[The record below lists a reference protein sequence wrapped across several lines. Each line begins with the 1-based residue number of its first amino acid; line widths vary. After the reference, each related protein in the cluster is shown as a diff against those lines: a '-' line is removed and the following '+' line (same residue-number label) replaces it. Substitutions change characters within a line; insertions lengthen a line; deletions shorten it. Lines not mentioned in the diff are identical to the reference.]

1 MRCAYQP
8 SWLLAAALCV
18 ACSKNVPPGTAS
30 HSIEPPRCQPAPA
43 FSPLGT
49 DKTPPADQWLVRCEL
64 KPPVGEIRSA
74 TLTPHDDYAIVQ
86 LQGGAP
92 LATDANLTQ
101 VVTQLIEREGIWSW
115 PGEDPAFY
123 DRDAD
128 QWTLSLRKGGE
139 THSWHRQ
146 NLDAPGLLDVC
157 ELLGVR
163 ESGAKLKLRGGGV
176 ELYSSRSGSSEDNTA
191 RSTRLRLSCPGQ
203 LPDSEPCAQLAIEL
217 LERSACG
224 SNSTERCLPLTQASI
239 TTFGDELPVPTVCN
253 WQATRKGQSWFL
265 RAGQ

>member
-1 MRCAYQP
+1 MRCANP
-8 SWLLAAALCV
+8 VNLLLTAAVCL
-18 ACSKNVPPGTAS
+18 ACSKNVPPGSAS
-30 HSIEPPRCQPAPA
+30 HSIEAPRCQSAPA
-43 FSPLGT
+43 FSPLA
-49 DKTPPADQWLVRCEL
+49 DDRAPAVDQWLARCEL

-92 LATDANLTQ
+92 LATDAHLTQ
-101 VVTQLIEREGIWSW
+101 VITELIEREGIWSW
-115 PGEDPAFY
+115 PGEDPAFP

-128 QWTLSLRKGGE
+128 QWTLSLRKNGE

-163 ESGAKLKLRGGGV
+163 ESGAKLKLHSGGV
-176 ELYSSRSGSSEDNTA
+176 ELYSSRSGPTEDNTA
-191 RSTRLRLSCPGQ
+191 RATRLRLSCQGQ
-203 LPDSEPCAQLAIEL
+203 LPDSEPCALLAIEL

-224 SNSTERCLPLTQASI
+224 SNSTQRCLPLTLASI
-239 TTFGDELPVPTVCN
+239 TTFGNELPVPTVCR